1 MNLESNSSKKPNP
14 VVVSTPAAIDDID
27 FDFKPITSGLGF
39 HSNQTT
45 EIKPAFNNSANL
57 SASSNIS
64 MPMPSMPISQPMA
77 RKESNQIYQNELSAF
92 YGREATQATPVEE
105 PRVEKI
111 IRAATKS
118 QRVLAYVLDLGLV
131 LSCVGLVL
139 TIITRLIEKDLIE
152 VWTAYPNEITPMV
165 VVLFTGFYLMYFSIY
180 DKTHASTLGKN
191 LLGIRVVDLDNK
203 SPSFTMLLFRS
214 FVMLMNFVSLG
225 LFSYFDLH
233 NKIANTKVIK
243 AE

>member
-14 VVVSTPAAIDDID
+14 VVVTTPAAIDDID

-45 EIKPAFNNSANL
+45 EIKPAFNDSAKM
-57 SASSNIS
+57 SSSNIS
-64 MPMPSMPISQPMA
+64 MPMPSMQISQPMA
-77 RKESNQIYQNELSAF
+77 LKESNQIYQNELSAF
-92 YGREATQATPVEE
+92 YGRETAIQTPVEE

-111 IRAATKS
+111 IRQATKS
-118 QRVLAYVLDLGLV
+118 QRVLAYILDMGLV

-139 TIITRLIEKDLIE
+139 TIMARLIEKDLID
-152 VWTAYPNEITPMV
+152 VWIAYPNEITPMV
-165 VVLFTGFYLMYFSIY
+165 MVLFTGFYLMYFSIY
-180 DKTHASTLGKN
+180 DKTHTSTLGKN

-203 SPSFTMLLFRS
+203 SPSFTMLMFRS
-214 FVMLMNFVSLG
+214 FVSLMNFVSLG
-225 LFSYFDLH
+225 LFSYFDLQ

>member
-27 FDFKPITSGLGF
+27 FDFKPIPSGLGF

-45 EIKPAFNNSANL
+45 EIKPVFNETAKM
-57 SASSNIS
+57 SSPNIS
-64 MPMPSMPISQPMA
+64 MPMPSMPKPQPMA

-92 YGREATQATPVEE
+92 YGRETMAQTPVEE
-105 PRVEKI
+105 LRVEKI
-111 IRAATKS
+111 IRSATKS
-118 QRVLAYVLDLGLV
+118 QRVLAYFLDMGLI
-131 LSCVGLVL
+131 LSCVGLVM
-139 TIITRLIEKDLIE
+139 TIMARLIEKDLID
-152 VWTAYPNEITPMV
+152 VWEAYPNEITPLVM
-165 VVLFTGFYLMYFSIY
+165 VLFSGFYLMYFSIY
-180 DKTHASTLGKN
+180 DKTHTSTLGKN

-203 SPSFTMLLFRS
+203 SPSFTMLMFRS

-225 LFSYFDLH
+225 LFSYFDLQ

>member
-45 EIKPAFNNSANL
+45 EIKPVFNESAKM
-57 SASSNIS
+57 SSSNIS

-92 YGREATQATPVEE
+92 YGRETVTQAPVAE
-105 PRVEKI
+105 PSAEKI
-111 IRAATKS
+111 IRSATKS
-118 QRVLAYVLDLGLV
+118 QRVLAYFLDMGLI
-131 LSCVGLVL
+131 LSCVGLVM
-139 TIITRLIEKDLIE
+139 TIMARLIEKDLID
-152 VWTAYPNEITPMV
+152 VWEAYPNEITPLVM
-165 VVLFTGFYLMYFSIY
+165 VLFSGFYLMYFSIY
-180 DKTHASTLGKN
+180 DKTHTSTLGKN

-203 SPSFTMLLFRS
+203 SPSFTMLMFRS

-225 LFSYFDLH
+225 LFSYFDLQ

>member
-1 MNLESNSSKKPNP
+1 MNLESNSSKKPNS
-14 VVVSTPAAIDDID
+14 VVPTSVAMDDID

-39 HSNQTT
+39 HSTQTS
-45 EIKPAFNNSANL
+45 EIKPTFNDATKM
-57 SASSNIS
+57 SSPL
-64 MPMPSMPISQPMA
+64 MPMPSVSSHQPMA

-92 YGREATQATPVEE
+92 YGRETTQAPVEE

-111 IRAATKS
+111 IRSATKS
-118 QRVLAYVLDLGLV
+118 QRVLAYVLDMGLV

-139 TIITRLIEKDLIE
+139 TIMARLIDKDLMD
-152 VWTAYPNEITPMV
+152 VWSTYPNEITPMV

-180 DKTHASTLGKN
+180 DKTFASTLGKN
-191 LLGIRVVDLDNK
+191 LLSIRVVDLDNK
-203 SPSFTMLLFRS
+203 TPSFTMLMFRS
-214 FVMLMNFVSLG
+214 LVTLMNFVSLG
-225 LFSYFDLH
+225 LFSYFDLQ

>member
-14 VVVSTPAAIDDID
+14 VVVTTPAAIDDID

-45 EIKPAFNNSANL
+45 EIKPAFNDSAKM
-57 SASSNIS
+57 SSSNIS
-64 MPMPSMPISQPMA
+64 MPMPSMQISQPMA

-92 YGREATQATPVEE
+92 YGRETAIQTPVEE

-111 IRAATKS
+111 IRQATKS
-118 QRVLAYVLDLGLV
+118 QRVLAYILDMGLV

-139 TIITRLIEKDLIE
+139 TIMARLIEKDLVD
-152 VWTAYPNEITPMV
+152 VWIAYPNEITPMV
-165 VVLFTGFYLMYFSIY
+165 MVLFTGFYLMYFSIY
-180 DKTHASTLGKN
+180 DKTHTSTLGKN

-203 SPSFTMLLFRS
+203 SPSFTMLMFRS
-214 FVMLMNFVSLG
+214 FVSLMNFVSLG
-225 LFSYFDLH
+225 LFSYFDLQ